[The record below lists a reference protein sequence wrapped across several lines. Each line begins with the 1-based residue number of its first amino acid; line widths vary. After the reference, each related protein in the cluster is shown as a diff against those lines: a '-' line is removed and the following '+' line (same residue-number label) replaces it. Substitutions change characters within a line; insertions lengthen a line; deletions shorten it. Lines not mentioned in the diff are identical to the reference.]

1 AFVAQDMKRMIA
13 LTSVNHMGYVLLGT
27 FTLGSIGVSAAVFQ
41 MFAHGLAVGMLFL
54 MSGYIHEQTGTRNI
68 NELKGLRGRMPTTTL
83 LLILASM
90 AAMAVPGFANF
101 ISEYQVI
108 QGALSANYL
117 FGLAILAPAL
127 TVGYFLWMLRRVVM
141 TPGVGPRNEIQLHSQ
156 LILTAFL
163 VPLLVFGGFQIDIF
177 TYFFPGVLLLVSLF
191 VAISSLDYMKRDA
204 NTAPYFALL
213 LLSTLGMIVLAAS
226 MDLVLLYVGWELM
239 SIPTY
244 ALTAIKK
251 KDPNSNEAAVKFF
264 VMSALSSAL
273 LVFAISLTFGIT
285 GSTSLPAIASS
296 LLTLTGDTRSFA
308 LIAIVMFVAGF
319 GVKMAVVPFHMWIPD
334 AFEGAPTT
342 VSALLAAGAK
352 MAAFAAAFR
361 VFIVAFGTVNID
373 WYSTFAIVAI
383 ATMTLGNVAALMQK
397 SFTRLLAYS
406 SIAQAGYVMIA
417 LAAPITASGSSL
429 GLAGGLFHVL
439 NYSIVKTAA
448 FVAAAAVAT
457 KLPLNTLD
465 SFNGLAKRMPQTAF
479 NITIFFLAL
488 AGVPP
493 LNGFF
498 SKVMLF
504 TGAVFSPYSWG
515 GYLAIAALLNSG
527 FSMSYYGWLIKRMY
541 FDDPADSSRI
551 KEPRAYTSVM
561 WMATALVFIIG
572 LYPDPWIRLVQGS
585 AASLVPVPTH

>member
-1 AFVAQDMKRMIA
+1 MKGDTNM
-13 LTSVNHMGYVLLGT
+13 
-27 FTLGSIGVSAAVFQ
+27 
-41 MFAHGLAVGMLFL
+41 
-54 MSGYIHEQTGTRNI
+54 
-68 NELKGLRGRMPTTTL
+68 
-83 LLILASM
+83 
-90 AAMAVPGFANF
+90 
-101 ISEYQVI
+101 
-108 QGALSANYL
+108 
-117 FGLAILAPAL
+117 
-127 TVGYFLWMLRRVVM
+127 
-141 TPGVGPRNEIQLHSQ
+141 
-156 LILTAFL
+156 
-163 VPLLVFGGFQIDIF
+163 
-177 TYFFPGVLLLVSLF
+177 
-191 VAISSLDYMKRDA
+191 
-204 NTAPYFALL
+204 APYFGLL

-226 MDLVLLYVGWELM
+226 MDLILLYVGWELM

-244 ALTAIKK
+244 ALTAIRK

-264 VMSALSSAL
+264 VLSALSSAL
-273 LVFAISLTFGIT
+273 LVYAISLTFGIT
-285 GSTSLPAIASS
+285 GSTNLQVIAGSLG
-296 LLTLTGDTRSFA
+296 TLTGDTRSFA

-361 VFIVAFGTVNID
+361 VFIVAMHTVNID
-373 WYSTFAIVAI
+373 WYSTFAIVAV

-406 SIAQAGYVMIA
+406 SIAQAGYVLIA
-417 LAAPITASGSSL
+417 LATPSTASGTSGIPL

-465 SFNGLAKRMPQTAF
+465 SFNGLARRMPQTAF
-479 NITIFFLAL
+479 NITVFFLAL

-504 TGAVFSPYSWG
+504 TGAVYSPYSWG
-515 GYLAIAALLNSG
+515 GYLAVAALLNSG
-527 FSMSYYGWLIKRMY
+527 FSMSYYGWMIKRMY
-541 FDDPADSSRI
+541 FDEPADTSRI
-551 KEPRAYTSVM
+551 PEPRAYTSVM
-561 WMATALVFIIG
+561 WAATALVFIIG
-572 LYPDPWIRLVQGS
+572 LYPDPWIRLVQN
-585 AASLVPVPTH
+585 AASSLVAL

>member
-1 AFVAQDMKRMIA
+1 MSNLWVLTPFVSLAVFGLLVSPIGLIKRGK
-13 LTSVNHMGYVLLGT
+13 S
-27 FTLGSIGVSAAVFQ
+27 SIGIAAY
-41 MFAHGLAVGMLFL
+41 AGL
-54 MSGYIHEQTGTRNI
+54 T
-68 NELKGLRGRMPTTTL
+68 
-83 LLILASM
+83 
-90 AAMAVPGFANF
+90 
-101 ISEYQVI
+101 
-108 QGALSANYL
+108 
-117 FGLAILAPAL
+117 GLAIAL
-127 TVGYFLWMLRRVVM
+127 VSTVWLGLH
-141 TPGVGPRNEIQLHSQ
+141 VGSPIS
-156 LILTAFL
+156 
-163 VPLLVFGGFQIDIF
+163 FGGFQVDLF
-177 TYFFPGVLLLVSLF
+177 TYFFTGILLMVSLF
-191 VAISSLDYMKRDA
+191 VAISSFDFMKGDP
-204 NTAPYFALL
+204 NTAPYFGLL

-226 MDLVLLYVGWELM
+226 MDLILLYVGWELM
-239 SIPTY
+239 SVPTY
-244 ALTAIKK
+244 ALTAIRK
-251 KDPNSNEAAVKFF
+251 KDPNSSEAAMKLF
-264 VMSALSSAL
+264 VLSALSSAL
-273 LVFAISLTFGIT
+273 IVYAISLTFGVT
-285 GSTSLPAIASS
+285 GSTNLVAIASS
-296 LLTLTGDTRSFA
+296 LGSISPDTRSFT
-308 LIAIVMFVAGF
+308 LIAIVLFVAGF

-342 VSALLAAGAK
+342 VSALLASGAK

-361 VFIVAFGTVNID
+361 VFIVAISALNVD

-406 SIAQAGYVMIA
+406 SIAQAGYVLSA
-417 LAAPITASGSSL
+417 LATPFTAGGVPL

-465 SFNGLAKRMPQTAF
+465 SFNGLARRMPQTAF
-479 NITIFFLAL
+479 NIAIFFLAL

-515 GYLAIAALLNSG
+515 SYLAIAALLNSG

-572 LYPDPWIRLVQGS
+572 LYPDPWIRLVQG
-585 AASLVPVPTH
+585 AATSLVPTH

>member
-1 AFVAQDMKRMIA
+1 LTLATFGLLVTPAGLIKRGKTPIGVAPYAGLTGLIIA
-13 LTSVNHMGYVLLGT
+13 LGSTIWLG
-27 FTLGSIGVSAAVFQ
+27 FYG
-41 MFAHGLAVGMLFL
+41 
-54 MSGYIHEQTGTRNI
+54 
-68 NELKGLRGRMPTTTL
+68 
-83 LLILASM
+83 
-90 AAMAVPGFANF
+90 
-101 ISEYQVI
+101 
-108 QGALSANYL
+108 
-117 FGLAILAPAL
+117 
-127 TVGYFLWMLRRVVM
+127 
-141 TPGVGPRNEIQLHSQ
+141 GPSQ
-156 LILTAFL
+156 I
-163 VPLLVFGGFQIDIF
+163 FGGFQIDLF
-177 TYFFPGVLLLVSLF
+177 TYFFTGVLLLVSLF
-191 VAISSLDYMKRDA
+191 VAISSLEFMKGDA
-204 NTAPYFALL
+204 NTAPYFGLL

-226 MDLVLLYVGWELM
+226 MDLILLYVGWELM

-244 ALTAIKK
+244 ALAAIKK

-296 LLTLTGDTRSFA
+296 LGTLTGDTRSFA

-361 VFIVAFGTVNID
+361 VFIVAMGTVNID

-383 ATMTLGNVAALMQK
+383 ATMTLGNLAALMQK

-465 SFNGLAKRMPQTAF
+465 SFNGLARRMPQTAF
-479 NITIFFLAL
+479 NITVFFLAL

-504 TGAVFSPYSWG
+504 TGAVYSPYSWG

-572 LYPDPWIRLVQGS
+572 LYPDPWIRLVQGA
-585 AASLVPVPTH
+585 AASLVPTH

>member
-1 AFVAQDMKRMIA
+1 MCCQVSSRGGDRITDVWVLTPFVSLAVFGLLVTPAGLIRRGKSPIGIGAYAGLAGIVIA
-13 LTSVNHMGYVLLGT
+13 LVSTIWLG
-27 FTLGSIGVSAAVFQ
+27 FNSGS
-41 MFAHGLAVGMLFL
+41 
-54 MSGYIHEQTGTRNI
+54 
-68 NELKGLRGRMPTTTL
+68 P
-83 LLILASM
+83 
-90 AAMAVPGFANF
+90 
-101 ISEYQVI
+101 IS
-108 QGALSANYL
+108 
-117 FGLAILAPAL
+117 
-127 TVGYFLWMLRRVVM
+127 
-141 TPGVGPRNEIQLHSQ
+141 
-156 LILTAFL
+156 
-163 VPLLVFGGFQIDIF
+163 FGGFQVDLF
-177 TYFFPGVLLLVSLF
+177 TYFFAGVLLLVSLF
-191 VAISSLDYMKRDA
+191 VAISSFDFMKGDT
-204 NTAPYFALL
+204 NTAPYFGLL

-226 MDLVLLYVGWELM
+226 MDLILLYVGWELM

-264 VMSALSSAL
+264 VLSALSSAL
-273 LVFAISLTFGIT
+273 LVYAISLTFGIT

-296 LLTLTGDTRSFA
+296 LGTLTGDTRSFA

-342 VSALLAAGAK
+342 VAALLAAGAK

-361 VFIVAFGTVNID
+361 VFIVAMSTVNID
-373 WYSTFAIVAI
+373 WYSTFAIVAV
-383 ATMTLGNVAALMQK
+383 ATMTLGNLAALMQK

-417 LAAPITASGSSL
+417 LATPFTAGGVPL

-457 KLPLNTLD
+457 RLPINTLD
-465 SFNGLAKRMPQTAF
+465 SFNGLARRMPQTAF

-515 GYLAIAALLNSG
+515 G
-527 FSMSYYGWLIKRMY
+527 
-541 FDDPADSSRI
+541 
-551 KEPRAYTSVM
+551 
-561 WMATALVFIIG
+561 
-572 LYPDPWIRLVQGS
+572 
-585 AASLVPVPTH
+585 